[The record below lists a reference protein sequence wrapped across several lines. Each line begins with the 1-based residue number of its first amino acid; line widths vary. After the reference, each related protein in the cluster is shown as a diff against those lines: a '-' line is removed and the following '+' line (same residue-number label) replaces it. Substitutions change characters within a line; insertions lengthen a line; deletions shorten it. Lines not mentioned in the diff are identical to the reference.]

1 MLTTDLKELKDGYQH
16 LEADLADVKKD
27 VESKADNAFV
37 SELERRIIDLQNRSR
52 RNNLVFWNVPEG
64 SEKDV
69 TMVEFIQNLLQE
81 HMKLDGAE
89 DIEIMRAH
97 RTPSAI
103 RKDISKPRPIHVY
116 LLRYSDRQYIPANA
130 AKCLKDNQ
138 YKGEIYPNRAQIHV
152 YLLRYSDRQYI
163 PANAAK
169 CLKDNQYKGSSLYIS
184 DDVAKEVRE
193 QRKILKEKYLDN
205 LRKRDDVAFA
215 YVAWSVPPKII
226 YKIKDQQSTK
236 TIQ

>member
-1 MLTTDLKELKDGYQH
+1 MATKCALDAMNSIQEKRHDELYTELQDLEKQTSMLATDLKELKDGYKH
-16 LEADLADVKKD
+16 LEADLAEVKKD

-64 SEKDV
+64 SEKDG
-69 TMVEFIQNLLQE
+69 TMVEFIKNLLQE
-81 HMKLDGAE
+81 QMELDGAE

-103 RKDISKPRPIHVY
+103 RKDASKPRPIHVY
-116 LLRYSDRQYIPANA
+116 LLRYSYRQYILAN
-130 AKCLKDNQ
+130 
-138 YKGEIYPNRAQIHV
+138 V
-152 YLLRYSDRQYI
+152 T
-163 PANAAK
+163 K

-184 DDVAKEVRE
+184 DNVTKEVRE
-193 QRKILKEKYLDN
+193 QRKILKEKYLDD
-205 LRKRDDVAFA
+205 LRKRDDVAFT

-226 YKIKDQQSTK
+226 YKVKDEQFTK
-236 TIQ
+236 VIQ

>member
-1 MLTTDLKELKDGYQH
+1 MNSAQEKRHDELCAKLQDLEKQTSMLATDLKELKDGYQH

-69 TMVEFIQNLLQE
+69 TMVEFIKNLLQE

-97 RTPSAI
+97 RTPSG
-103 RKDISKPRPIHVY
+103 K
-116 LLRYSDRQYIPANA
+116 
-130 AKCLKDNQ
+130 
-138 YKGEIYPNRAQIHV
+138 IYPNRAP
-152 YLLRYSDRQYI
+152 YT
-163 PANAAK
+163 
-169 CLKDNQYKGSSLYIS
+169 
-184 DDVAKEVRE
+184 
-193 QRKILKEKYLDN
+193 
-205 LRKRDDVAFA
+205 
-215 YVAWSVPPKII
+215 
-226 YKIKDQQSTK
+226 STY
-236 TIQ
+236 